1 MFSEKGGQL
10 SNVTWWMKSVKWC
23 VCFPAAMGFSECV
36 QSVTEVRGCK
46 NSKYQ
51 LDLLLSDN
59 VMVLTST
66 MIQVCHVLH
75 RRPSGEGVAIGE
87 K

>member
-1 MFSEKGGQL
+1 
-10 SNVTWWMKSVKWC
+10 
-23 VCFPAAMGFSECV
+23 MGFSEYV

-66 MIQVCHVLH
+66 MIQVCHS
-75 RRPSGEGVAIGE
+75 PQEAFWGEVSCLGQACAVYVQGPCVFSVCSVSLVPVFRYHLA
-87 K
+87 